1 MRDIT
6 VAVCISLILLSSPV
20 SAHEPKEY
28 TMLLK
33 EDGVTPN
40 GVPSGILVTTDS
52 LFFRNVDNRE
62 NTSHRILIDVDG
74 DGEFDG
80 IDDISTA
87 WLTSSC
93 ELNETGQRIDSE
105 CEVTALVYLD
115 PSNGLLPGILDLMH
129 QIDNNG
135 LVSESNFTVTFSDDE
150 HIGTETPSPE
160 EEDEAETSGET
171 ETATLLL
178 IASLLGIILILPRL
192 TGTSEQE

>member
-1 MRDIT
+1 M
-6 VAVCISLILLSSPV
+6 
-20 SAHEPKEY
+20 
-28 TMLLK
+28 
-33 EDGVTPN
+33 
-40 GVPSGILVTTDS
+40 
-52 LFFRNVDNRE
+52 
-62 NTSHRILIDVDG
+62 
-74 DGEFDG
+74 
-80 IDDISTA
+80 
-87 WLTSSC
+87 
-93 ELNETGQRIDSE
+93 
-105 CEVTALVYLD
+105 TALVYLD

>member
-1 MRDIT
+1 VRDIT

-62 NTSHRILIDVDG
+62 NTSHRILIDADG

-150 HIGTETPSPE
+150 HIGTETPNPE
-160 EEDEAETSGET
+160 EEEEAETSGET

-192 TGTSEQE
+192 TGTSKQE

>member
-1 MRDIT
+1 VRDIT
-6 VAVCISLILLSSPV
+6 VAVCISLILLSTPV

-150 HIGTETPSPE
+150 HIGTETPNPE
-160 EEDEAETSGET
+160 EEEEAETSGET

-192 TGTSEQE
+192 TGTSKQE

>member
-6 VAVCISLILLSSPV
+6 VAVCISLILLSTPV

-150 HIGTETPSPE
+150 HIGTETPGPE

>member
-1 MRDIT
+1 
-6 VAVCISLILLSSPV
+6 
-20 SAHEPKEY
+20 
-28 TMLLK
+28 MLLK

-62 NTSHRILIDVDG
+62 NTSHRILIDADG

-150 HIGTETPSPE
+150 HIGTETPNPE
-160 EEDEAETSGET
+160 EEEEAETSGET

-192 TGTSEQE
+192 TGTSKQE

>member
-6 VAVCISLILLSSPV
+6 VAVCISLILLSTPV

-62 NTSHRILIDVDG
+62 NTSHRILIDADG

-150 HIGTETPSPE
+150 HIGTETPNPE
-160 EEDEAETSGET
+160 EEEEAETSGET

-192 TGTSEQE
+192 TGTSKQE

>member
-1 MRDIT
+1 MRGI
-6 VAVCISLILLSSPV
+6 VAALCISLILLSVPV

-62 NTSHRILIDVDG
+62 NTSHRILIDADG

-150 HIGTETPSPE
+150 HIGTETPNPE
-160 EEDEAETSGET
+160 EEEEAETSGET

-192 TGTSEQE
+192 TGTSKQE

>member
-6 VAVCISLILLSSPV
+6 VAVCISLILLSTPV
-20 SAHEPKEY
+20 SAHEPKDY

-129 QIDNNG
+129 KIDNNG

>member
-1 MRDIT
+1 VRDIT
-6 VAVCISLILLSSPV
+6 VAVCISLILLSTPV

>member
-6 VAVCISLILLSSPV
+6 VAVCISLILLSTPV

-150 HIGTETPSPE
+150 HIGTETPNPE
-160 EEDEAETSGET
+160 EEEEAENSGET

>member
-6 VAVCISLILLSSPV
+6 VAVCISLILLSTPV

>member
-62 NTSHRILIDVDG
+62 NTSHRILIDADG

-150 HIGTETPSPE
+150 HIGTETPNPE
-160 EEDEAETSGET
+160 EEEEAETSGET

-192 TGTSEQE
+192 TGTSKQE